1 MSRKQ
6 SPTLTDGEL
15 RLMDVL
21 WRQGRATVAQIVEAL
36 SRERL
41 AYNTVLT
48 LMRILEQKGYVRHEK
63 EGRAFVYVPVVDR
76 TRARSRAVQHLLR
89 RFFDGS
95 PELLMVNMLEHD
107 QVDVSE
113 LERLLQAAER
123 TQ

>member
-1 MSRKQ
+1 VSRKQ

>member
-1 MSRKQ
+1 
-6 SPTLTDGEL
+6 
-15 RLMDVL
+15 MDVL
-21 WRQGRATVAQIVEAL
+21 WSRGRATVAQIVEAL

>member
-21 WRQGRATVAQIVEAL
+21 WSRGRATVAQIVEAL